1 MSVSPPPVRWMSP
14 PPVYDSPSSVSNS
27 GLTPYLQLPHLLSLT
42 WLAYPILSLIFV
54 AFRLQLSSDS
64 AQAAVANAK
73 GDLLAGCL
81 AAQRAASAAAS
92 MPRFMAIATNE
103 QIADA
108 VNASMDGAREALV
121 LALTVME
128 AIMNFVVD
136 TYRSTFLCFLELA
149 VRGGLSLIIGATQ
162 EVRLI
167 HLRPLSSP

>member
-1 MSVSPPPVRWMSP
+1 
-14 PPVYDSPSSVSNS
+14 
-27 GLTPYLQLPHLLSLT
+27 
-42 WLAYPILSLIFV
+42 
-54 AFRLQLSSDS
+54 
-64 AQAAVANAK
+64 
-73 GDLLAGCL
+73 
-81 AAQRAASAAAS
+81 
-92 MPRFMAIATNE
+92 MAIATNE